1 MRSTTYLALDAL
13 YDEIQARFVQEMMH
27 GLFLAFLEFTEYGRI
42 TGGSGVLAAVHVDN
56 ARVEP
61 HERSSLLSART

>member
-27 GLFLAFLEFTEYGRI
+27 SLFHAFLEFTEYERI
-42 TGGSGVLAAVHVDN
+42 TGRKWGTSG
-56 ARVEP
+56 
-61 HERSSLLSART
+61 